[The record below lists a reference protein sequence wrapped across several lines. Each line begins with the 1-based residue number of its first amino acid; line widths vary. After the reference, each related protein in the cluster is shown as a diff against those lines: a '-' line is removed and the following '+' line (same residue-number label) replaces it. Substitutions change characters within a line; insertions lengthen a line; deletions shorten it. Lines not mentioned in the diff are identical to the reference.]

1 MGFLSGKR
9 AIVFGVANKSSIA
22 WGVAKAMAE
31 QGAELALTYQNEA
44 FLKRVQPLAEELGAD
59 LVLPCDVTDDDQ
71 VTAVFQ
77 EIERQWGHLDCL
89 VHSLAY
95 APKEE
100 LRGEYCESTTRDG
113 FMTSHEISSWSLTR
127 LAQEAYPLMKGR
139 PDPSILTFSFLG
151 AERYIPHYNVMG
163 VAKASLEA
171 SMRYLAASLGPEA
184 GVRVNAISAGPI
196 KTLAASG
203 IGDMRLILQHNADRA
218 PLRRNVSTEEVG
230 NSAAFLASNLASGIS
245 GEILHVDG
253 GYHSIAM

>member
-9 AIVFGVANKSSIA
+9 GIVFGVANKNSIA
-22 WGVAKAMAE
+22 WGVAKAMAD

-44 FLKRVQPLAEELGAD
+44 FLKRVEPLAEELGAD
-59 LVLPCDVTDDDQ
+59 MVLPCDVTDDDQ

-77 EIERQWGHLDCL
+77 ELERQWGHLDCL

-100 LRGEYCESTTRDG
+100 LRGEYCESTSREG
-113 FMTSHEISSWSLTR
+113 FLSSHEISAWSLTR
-127 LAQEAYPLMKGR
+127 LAQGAYPLMRDR
-139 PDPSILTFSFLG
+139 PDASILTLTYLG
-151 AERYIPHYNVMG
+151 AERTVPHYNVMG

-171 SMRYLAASLGPEA
+171 SMRYLAASLGPE
-184 GVRVNAISAGPI
+184 GIRVNAVSAGPI

-203 IGDMRLILQHNADRA
+203 IGDMRLILQHNEERA
-218 PLRRNVSTEEVG
+218 PLRRNVTTEEVG
-230 NSAAFLASNLASGIS
+230 NSAAFLASPLASGIS
-245 GEILHVDG
+245 GEVLHVDS

>member
-113 FMTSHEISSWSLTR
+113 FMTSHEISCWSLTR
-127 LAQEAYPLMKGR
+127 LAQEAYPLMKGSSPTVVR
-139 PDPSILTFSFLG
+139 LQ
-151 AERYIPHYNVMG
+151 
-163 VAKASLEA
+163 VAAS
-171 SMRYLAASLGPEA
+171 RLAASLGPEA